1 MTATATKPAP
11 PARNARGAGGPRRNR
26 EMWVLMLPALV
37 PVLLFSVGPLLYGI
51 GLAFTDAESG
61 KNHVT
66 GFVGLENF
74 GDLLADD
81 TFWAS
86 MRVGL
91 IWAVTVTVLQFLAS
105 LGLAL
110 LLNQKLW
117 LTGLA
122 RVLTV
127 VPWAM
132 PPVVIGL
139 MWRLVYHPDAGI
151 VNSTLG
157 TDINWL
163 ADFTWALPA
172 VIVMGV
178 WSGMPQT
185 TIVLLAGLQTIPK
198 ELYEAGEMDGAG
210 TWRKFWSIT
219 LPQLRP
225 IIVTITSLD
234 FVWNVNQF
242 SLVYVLTQG
251 GPGGQTR
258 LPMLFAYEEAF
269 RYGFFGYAATLGV
282 SIVIVVLAL
291 LGVYLWRQTEGG
303 VMRRIPQY
311 VALLA
316 YMVFLAFP
324 LVWLLSTALKTPQE
338 MASLRPDVDPAPS
351 PTLANFADAFGE
363 QDLVGAG
370 AQPGRGAG
378 ERAAHGHR
386 GAARL
391 LRAGPLPGR
400 AQAGRARL
408 GAGQPGVPV
417 HPDHHPAVHG
427 AAAARPGQHAVR
439 PRGRACDLHAAVRAV
454 DAPGVRAV
462 GAARAGGGRG
472 GGRRRPACGRS
483 SASSRRCSRPAWWRP
498 LLFSFISSWN
508 EFLFALVVLKD
519 PDVMTLPLTLV
530 KFTGAEGVVQARP
543 AGRGVADGDDPEPD
557 LFRNHPATAEVWP
570 DGRRC
575 EGLGGSHAYQIRVGG
590 GGRRRPGRR
599 VRRRRAT
606 AAPRLR
612 P

>member
-11 PARNARGAGGPRRNR
+11 PTPPARRARGAGGAGRNR

-66 GFVGLENF
+66 SFVGLENF

-117 LTGLA
+117 LRGVA

-210 TWRKFWSIT
+210 TWRRFWSIT

-269 RYGFFGYAATLGV
+269 RYGFFGYAAALGV

-291 LGVYLWRQTEGG
+291 LGVYLWRQLRE
-303 VMRRIPQY
+303 
-311 VALLA
+311 
-316 YMVFLAFP
+316 
-324 LVWLLSTALKTPQE
+324 
-338 MASLRPDVDPAPS
+338 AS
-351 PTLANFADAFGE
+351 
-363 QDLVGAG
+363 
-370 AQPGRGAG
+370 
-378 ERAAHGHR
+378 
-386 GAARL
+386 
-391 LRAGPLPGR
+391 
-400 AQAGRARL
+400 
-408 GAGQPGVPV
+408 
-417 HPDHHPAVHG
+417 
-427 AAAARPGQHAVR
+427 
-439 PRGRACDLHAAVRAV
+439 
-454 DAPGVRAV
+454 
-462 GAARAGGGRG
+462 
-472 GGRRRPACGRS
+472 
-483 SASSRRCSRPAWWRP
+483 
-498 LLFSFISSWN
+498 
-508 EFLFALVVLKD
+508 
-519 PDVMTLPLTLV
+519 
-530 KFTGAEGVVQARP
+530 
-543 AGRGVADGDDPEPD
+543 
-557 LFRNHPATAEVWP
+557 
-570 DGRRC
+570 
-575 EGLGGSHAYQIRVGG
+575 
-590 GGRRRPGRR
+590 
-599 VRRRRAT
+599 
-606 AAPRLR
+606 
-612 P
+612 

>member
-1 MTATATKPAP
+1 MTATATRPAP
-11 PARNARGAGGPRRNR
+11 PARHARNGGGSRRNR

-74 GDLLADD
+74 GDLLADEN
-81 TFWAS
+81 FWSS
-86 MRVGL
+86 MQVGL

-105 LGLAL
+105 LGLAM

-117 LTGLA
+117 LRGLA

-163 ADFTWALPA
+163 ADFSWALPA

-210 TWRKFWSIT
+210 TWRRFWSIT

-251 GPGGQTR
+251 GPGGRTR

-269 RYGFFGYAATLGV
+269 RYGFFGYAAALGV

-291 LGVYLWRQTEGG
+291 LGVYLWRQLRE
-303 VMRRIPQY
+303 
-311 VALLA
+311 
-316 YMVFLAFP
+316 
-324 LVWLLSTALKTPQE
+324 
-338 MASLRPDVDPAPS
+338 AS
-351 PTLANFADAFGE
+351 
-363 QDLVGAG
+363 
-370 AQPGRGAG
+370 
-378 ERAAHGHR
+378 
-386 GAARL
+386 
-391 LRAGPLPGR
+391 
-400 AQAGRARL
+400 
-408 GAGQPGVPV
+408 
-417 HPDHHPAVHG
+417 
-427 AAAARPGQHAVR
+427 
-439 PRGRACDLHAAVRAV
+439 
-454 DAPGVRAV
+454 
-462 GAARAGGGRG
+462 
-472 GGRRRPACGRS
+472 
-483 SASSRRCSRPAWWRP
+483 
-498 LLFSFISSWN
+498 
-508 EFLFALVVLKD
+508 
-519 PDVMTLPLTLV
+519 
-530 KFTGAEGVVQARP
+530 
-543 AGRGVADGDDPEPD
+543 
-557 LFRNHPATAEVWP
+557 
-570 DGRRC
+570 
-575 EGLGGSHAYQIRVGG
+575 
-590 GGRRRPGRR
+590 
-599 VRRRRAT
+599 
-606 AAPRLR
+606 
-612 P
+612 

>member
-1 MTATATKPAP
+1 MTATVTQPAP
-11 PARNARGAGGPRRNR
+11 RASRRETSRQRR
-26 EMWVLMLPALV
+26 EMWLLMLPAMV

-51 GLAFTDAESG
+51 GLAFTDARNTRVHQTS
-61 KNHVT
+61 
-66 GFVGLENF
+66 FVGLENF

-86 MRVGL
+86 MWVGL

-185 TIVLLAGLQTIPK
+185 TVVLLAGLQTIPK

-251 GPGGQTR
+251 GPGGRTR

-269 RYGFFGYAATLGV
+269 RYGFFGYAAALGV
-282 SIVIVVLAL
+282 SIMIVVLAL
-291 LGVYLWRQTEGG
+291 LGVYLWRQLRE
-303 VMRRIPQY
+303 
-311 VALLA
+311 
-316 YMVFLAFP
+316 
-324 LVWLLSTALKTPQE
+324 
-338 MASLRPDVDPAPS
+338 AS
-351 PTLANFADAFGE
+351 
-363 QDLVGAG
+363 
-370 AQPGRGAG
+370 
-378 ERAAHGHR
+378 
-386 GAARL
+386 
-391 LRAGPLPGR
+391 
-400 AQAGRARL
+400 
-408 GAGQPGVPV
+408 
-417 HPDHHPAVHG
+417 
-427 AAAARPGQHAVR
+427 
-439 PRGRACDLHAAVRAV
+439 
-454 DAPGVRAV
+454 
-462 GAARAGGGRG
+462 
-472 GGRRRPACGRS
+472 
-483 SASSRRCSRPAWWRP
+483 
-498 LLFSFISSWN
+498 
-508 EFLFALVVLKD
+508 
-519 PDVMTLPLTLV
+519 
-530 KFTGAEGVVQARP
+530 
-543 AGRGVADGDDPEPD
+543 
-557 LFRNHPATAEVWP
+557 
-570 DGRRC
+570 
-575 EGLGGSHAYQIRVGG
+575 
-590 GGRRRPGRR
+590 
-599 VRRRRAT
+599 
-606 AAPRLR
+606 
-612 P
+612 